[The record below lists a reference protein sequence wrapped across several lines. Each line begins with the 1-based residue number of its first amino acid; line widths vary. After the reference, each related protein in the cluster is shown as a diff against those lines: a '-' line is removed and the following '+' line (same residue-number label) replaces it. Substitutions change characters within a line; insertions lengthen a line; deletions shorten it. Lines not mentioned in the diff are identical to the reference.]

1 LIFDRTIHMLTIF
14 LSIKMKAAFLYAPER
29 IEIDDTP
36 VPQVDRDQVLIE
48 PIHAGI
54 CGSDV
59 SLFSG
64 HRTPAAYPLL
74 LGHESVGHVRAVGD
88 HVTNFRIGQRVI
100 VEPNYPCGAC
110 SYCRSGRGNICPNK
124 KSLGVTI
131 PGCFAEQFV
140 AHAEFVWPIPETI
153 SDEDAVT
160 IEPLAVSLHALWQS
174 GAQIGDT
181 AAVIGCGATG
191 LLLIQAAVSQGMRVF
206 AHDKAESKLEM
217 AKQLGAQVDQTA
229 DNPSLWRDEGV
240 TTVFECAGAA
250 STVELALSAVPRGG
264 QVVLLGLST
273 AQASFVPLKLVR
285 EEIRVS
291 GSIIYDHPADF
302 ARTIALV
309 ERKVLSPGK
318 IITHTFRF
326 DQINQALQL
335 ASTGK
340 VGKVLLAMQA

>member
-1 LIFDRTIHMLTIF
+1 
-14 LSIKMKAAFLYAPER
+14 MKAAFLLEPEK
-29 IEIDDTP
+29 IEIKDAP

-48 PIHAGI
+48 PMRAGI

-59 SLFSG
+59 SLFLG
-64 HRTPAAYPLL
+64 HRTPSAYPLL

-88 HVTNFRIGQRVI
+88 NVTKFSIGQRVI

-110 SYCRSGRGNICPNK
+110 AYCHSGRGNICPNK

-131 PGCFAEQFV
+131 SGCFAEQFV
-140 AHAEFVWPIPETI
+140 APGEFVWPVPETI

-181 AAVIGCGATG
+181 VAILGCGATG
-191 LLLIQAAVSQGMRVF
+191 LLLIQAAVSQGIRVF
-206 AHDKAESKLEM
+206 AHDKLESKLEM
-217 AKQLGAQVDQTA
+217 AKQLGAQTDQSA
-229 DNPSLWRDEGV
+229 DISSLWRDEGV

-273 AQASFVPLKLVR
+273 SRASFVPLKLVR

-291 GSIIYDHPADF
+291 GSIIYDHPVDF

-309 ERKVLSPGK
+309 EKKVLSPRR
-318 IITHTFRF
+318 IVTNTFQF
-326 DQINQALQL
+326 GQIDQALQL
-335 ASTGK
+335 ASTGE
-340 VGKVLLAMQA
+340 VGKVLLTMEV

>member
-1 LIFDRTIHMLTIF
+1 
-14 LSIKMKAAFLYAPER
+14 MKAAFLYAPER

-48 PIHAGI
+48 PIRAVI

-64 HRTPAAYPLL
+64 HRMASVYPLL

-100 VEPNYPCGAC
+100 VEPNYPCGVCA
-110 SYCRSGRGNICPNK
+110 YCRSGRGNICPNK

-131 PGCFAEQFV
+131 SGCFAEQFV
-140 AHAEFVWPIPETI
+140 APSEFVWPIPETI

-181 AAVIGCGATG
+181 VAVIGCGATG
-191 LLLIQAAVSQGMRVF
+191 LLLIQAAISQGMRVF
-206 AHDKAESKLEM
+206 AHDKLERKLDM
-217 AKQLGAQVDQTA
+217 AKQLGAQTEESTDI
-229 DNPSLWRDEGV
+229 PGLWRDKGV

-250 STVELALSAVPRGG
+250 STVELALNAVPRGG
-264 QVVLLGLST
+264 QIILLGLST
-273 AQASFVPLKLVR
+273 ARAGFTPLKLVR

-309 ERKVLSPGK
+309 ENKVLSPGK
-318 IITHTFRF
+318 IVTDTFPLA
-326 DQINQALQL
+326 QIEQALQL
-335 ASTGK
+335 AVTGE
-340 VGKVLLAMQA
+340 VGKVLLTMES

>member
-1 LIFDRTIHMLTIF
+1 
-14 LSIKMKAAFLYAPER
+14 MKAAFLLAPKK
-29 IEIDDTP
+29 IEIQDTP

-48 PIHAGI
+48 PLRAGI

-64 HRTPAAYPLL
+64 HRKPSAYPLL
-74 LGHESVGHVRAVGD
+74 LGHESVGYIRAVGD
-88 HVTNFRIGQRVI
+88 NVTQFSVGQRVI
-100 VEPNYPCGAC
+100 VEPNFPCGTC

-131 PGCFAEQFV
+131 SGSFAEQFV
-140 AHAEFVWPIPETI
+140 APAEFVWPVPETI
-153 SDEDAVT
+153 STEDAVT

-174 GAQIGDT
+174 QAKIGDT
-181 AAVIGCGATG
+181 VAVLGCGATG
-191 LLLIQAAVSQGMRVF
+191 LLLIQAAVSQGIRVF
-206 AHDKAESKLEM
+206 AHDKLQSKLEM
-217 AKQLGAQVDQTA
+217 AKQLGAHIDQGA
-229 DNPSLWRDEGV
+229 DVSNLWREADV

-273 AQASFVPLKLVR
+273 VQASFVPLKLVR

-302 ARTIALV
+302 ARTIGLV
-309 ERKVLSPGK
+309 ERRVLSPGK
-318 IITHTFRF
+318 IVTDTFPF
-326 DQINQALQL
+326 TQIEQALQL
-335 ASTGK
+335 SVTGE
-340 VGKVLLAMQA
+340 VGKVLLTMRS

>member
-1 LIFDRTIHMLTIF
+1 
-14 LSIKMKAAFLYAPER
+14 MKAAFLLEPKT
-29 IEIDDTP
+29 IELKELDMPRFGEND
-36 VPQVDRDQVLIE
+36 VLIE
-48 PIHAGI
+48 PKYAGI

-64 HRTPAAYPLL
+64 HRTPSTYPLL

-88 HVTNFRIGQRVI
+88 NVTQFSKGQRVI

-110 SYCRSGRGNICPNK
+110 AYCRSGRGNICPNK

-131 PGCFAEQFV
+131 PGCFAKQFV
-140 AHAEFVWPIPETI
+140 APAEFVWRVPETI

-181 AAVIGCGATG
+181 VAVLGCGATG

-206 AHDKAESKLEM
+206 AHDKLESKLDM
-217 AKQLGAQVDQTA
+217 ARQLGAQIDQSA
-229 DNPSLWRDEGV
+229 DTPSLWKDEGV

-264 QVVLLGLST
+264 QVILLGLST
-273 AQASFVPLKLVR
+273 SPASFVPLKLVR

-309 ERKVLSPGK
+309 ENKVLSPGN
-318 IITHTFRF
+318 IVTNTFQF
-326 DQINQALQL
+326 SDISQALQL
-335 ASTGK
+335 ASTGA
-340 VGKVLLAMQA
+340 VGKVLLAMES